1 MNDQTLLYWGMIV
14 TLFLFFAFLLTAQ
27 QLFENYM
34 DRQDEE
40 RLNRNG
46 DSEG

>member
-1 MNDQTLLYWGMIV
+1 MSDQTLLYWGVIV

-34 DRQDEE
+34 DKQDQE
-40 RLNRNG
+40 RLKQG
-46 DSEG
+46 GEPE

>member
-1 MNDQTLLYWGMIV
+1 MRNQTLLYWGVIV

-34 DRQDEE
+34 DKQDQE
-40 RLNRNG
+40 RPDQG
-46 DSEG
+46 SESE